1 MRQIF
6 LHCLPLTLVGLP
18 VLIAPAPA
26 QEKAADAKVMEIF
39 FDLGLPE
46 VKGGKWSRVFTMDSE
61 GGESLP
67 ATRNARYSGN
77 AWLMKDERGVI
88 EAVTSDGRV
97 IRGKKANGDAED
109 LREVGGL
116 SQAQVQPANL
126 DDDLKLFMAALKSH
140 DTRRSRGDDDAQG
153 VARVAGGALIFLAQL
168 QRQGRDDFVRGALPL
183 VLASVPSPETAL
195 DGAVSLIADGR
206 LASLA
211 RTWAEKGDAAA
222 YAAGIEKL
230 AVTFPRGW
238 SHRDAAL
245 FLAAGLR
252 EQKASPAADDTAAQL
267 AAKLLLGL
275 KPAQFRELPIG
286 RNWFIAGARGRSRM
300 GGFPDGLPGLDGPDG
315 LDGADDADVGQP
327 AKKSAEITAFFADK
341 RASALALAKLLDDH
355 RYLRTATRPDG
366 GSSRYS
372 RFSSGGRKSQE
383 QVIREQYARLP
394 RPPELGEVAWTLLSP
409 LLPEGVREAA
419 EEKPESRAVSALVW
433 LKGAAAKNDE
443 EIAWDYLRNSQQTYQ
458 DEFSG
463 SLGFLVEKGGADTLA
478 KLREVFLDPAVW
490 GGGVDQIAEPLEKFI
505 KRAPADPAF
514 ADKLR
519 ASVKAA
525 LDAQEADQRRYS
537 SDDMTKHFAAQRTA
551 QMKRLDQFFKPP
563 QPVAEQLAEIVAMEE
578 TESLAAFGAIG
589 QSLAKKPVAEI
600 EAPIFQ
606 AAAKAKPVPLKSEM
620 LQLLMNTVMRGP
632 RGQSSAAGTATSA
645 VPAAPAAREAMLAL
659 LRDQTQIPN
668 EYDPAS
674 SFSVSEMTAWVLLAL
689 HSPQSQDEWQRL
701 GTSVPHLAKKWMQ
714 LHALAL
720 AEGKP
725 VPPIPGTAKL
735 AAGRAAALVGEL
747 GALPAAQI
755 AAAFA
760 GKPPDEQ
767 VAIAEHLQ
775 AAAEWPAP
783 IIEAHFSVTEFSGA
797 KGIVIGGPEWK
808 GRRFDE
814 KFVREIQAAVE
825 NSGAAGKP
833 CAVDVSGGEPFA
845 GVRITVVE
853 SPRKLPADQFAGYGL
868 PGMSGKPA
876 PVAFAY
882 FGFMGDGK
890 ADEGPKRF
898 GYGFPI
904 WKDAAVTRTWRDE
917 HGKTTGKDAGKKA
930 TEDPVEET
938 MQRRLP
944 TDPAPFDQVLRA
956 ALAFKKEAR
965 GKFRFTFSAI
975 GIGTEKLRAIPAV
988 PGL

>member
-6 LHCLPLTLVGLP
+6 LHCIPLTLVGLP

-26 QEKAADAKVMEIF
+26 QEKAADAKVLEIF

-46 VKGGKWSRVFTMDSE
+46 VKGGKWSRVFAMDSE
-61 GGESLP
+61 RGESLP
-67 ATRNARYSGN
+67 ATRNAQYSGN

-109 LREVGGL
+109 LRDVGGL

-126 DDDLKLFMAALKSH
+126 EDDLKLFMAALKSS
-140 DTRRSRGDDDAQG
+140 DTRRSRGEDDAQG
-153 VARVAGGALIFLAQL
+153 VARGAGGALIFLAQL
-168 QRQGRDDFVRGALPL
+168 QRQGRGEFVRGALPL
-183 VLASVPSPETAL
+183 VFASVPSPEIAL

-211 RTWAEKGDAAA
+211 RTWAEKGDATA

-230 AVTFPRGW
+230 AATFPRGW

-252 EQKASPAADDTAAQL
+252 EQKASPTAADNDARL

-286 RNWFIAGARGRSRM
+286 RNWFIAGARGRSGM
-300 GGFPDGLPGLDGPDG
+300 GGFPDDVPGLEAPDG
-315 LDGADDADVGQP
+315 AGDSEAAQP
-327 AKKSAEITAFFADK
+327 AKKSSEVTAFFADK
-341 RASALALAKLLDDH
+341 RAAALALAKLLDDR
-355 RYLRTATRPDG
+355 RYLRTATRPDN

-372 RFSSGGRKSQE
+372 GFSSGGRKSEE
-383 QVIREQYARLP
+383 QLIREQYARLP

-409 LLPEGVREAA
+409 LLPEGVRETA
-419 EEKPESRAVSALVW
+419 EERPESRAASALAW
-433 LKGAAAKNDE
+433 LKIAAAKNDE

-458 DEFSG
+458 DEFSA
-463 SLGFLVEKGGADTLA
+463 SLAFLVEKGGADTLA

-490 GGGVDQIAEPLEKFI
+490 SDGSGEHVIQQAEKFI

-514 ADKLR
+514 GDKLR
-519 ASVKAA
+519 AAVKTA
-525 LDAQEADQRRYS
+525 LDAHEADQRRYES
-537 SDDMTKHFAAQRTA
+537 QSNEDMAKHFAAQRTA
-551 QMKRLDQFFKPP
+551 RMKQIDRLFKPP
-563 QPVAEQLAEIVAMEE
+563 QPVAEQLAEIVAMEDAE
-578 TESLAAFGAIG
+578 ALAAFGAIA
-589 QSLAKKPVAEI
+589 QSLAKKPLAEI

-620 LQLLMNTVMRGP
+620 LQLLLNTVMRGP
-632 RGQSSAAGTATSA
+632 RGQSSAAGTATPA
-645 VPAAPAAREAMLAL
+645 VPAAAAAREAMLAL

-689 HSPQSQDEWQRL
+689 HSPQSQEQWQRL

-747 GALPAAQI
+747 GALPAPQI

-760 GKPPDEQ
+760 GKSPDEQ

-797 KGIVIGGPEWK
+797 KGIAIGGPEWK

-814 KFVREIQAAVE
+814 KFAREIQAAVE

-845 GVRITVVE
+845 GVRITVME
-853 SPRKLPADQFAGYGL
+853 SPRTLPADQFAAYGL

-890 ADEGPKRF
+890 ADEGPKRL

-904 WKDAAVTRTWRDE
+904 WKEAAVTRTWRDE
-917 HGKTTGKDAGKKA
+917 HGKAAGKDAGKNA
-930 TEDPVEET
+930 IEDPVDE
-938 MQRRLP
+938 MPQRRLP
-944 TDPAPFDQVLRA
+944 ANPAPFDQVLRD

-965 GKFRFTFSAI
+965 GKIRFTFSAI
-975 GIGTEKLRAIPAV
+975 GIGTHKAIPAV